1 LLVGALVFARLVYR
15 VSGIGADG
23 LVYFKDGNR
32 KCGWPSSL
40 RLAGPEEDPA
50 LYPKIRPLDDRQTV
64 VASLVSK
71 YPGR

>member
-1 LLVGALVFARLVYR
+1 LLVGASVFVRLVYR

-23 LVYFKDGNR
+23 LVCFKDGNR
-32 KCGWPSSL
+32 KYGWPSSL

-50 LYPKIRPLDDRQTV
+50 LYPKIRPLGDRQTAI
-64 VASLVSK
+64 ASLASK